1 MHTHPHPL
9 LAESTGSPNA
19 SLLIAIGVSD
29 VWQTCALLFRLKHR
43 MQGIG
48 RRMWAPVYRTF
59 GALVFRQTPTLE
71 KVQDFCPEE
80 VVFSAADCVGI
91 EAGRIGRVGGAVD
104 PQGGDVRVDILSVEA
119 EVHGP

>member
-1 MHTHPHPL
+1 
-9 LAESTGSPNA
+9 
-19 SLLIAIGVSD
+19 
-29 VWQTCALLFRLKHR
+29 

-104 PQGGDVRVDILSVEA
+104 PQGGDLRVDILSVEA